1 MGKASSTKK
10 VARAASTGGSR
21 AHRRVPWTY
30 YSVIAVIAILGVLLT
45 WTSRDRRL
53 SQINAAGTNTA
64 PTVGTVW
71 HEGYAIYVCG
81 QFLPAIASNK
91 SPDGIHTQ
99 TPGNGII
106 TIAPTVK
113 SAAGKNATLGKFA
126 SAVGMTL
133 NSAELQIPGGKVY
146 LDGDSCEGKAGHVY
160 VKQFN
165 DVGDKTGKLFN
176 GAKGQLPKLDP
187 RDIPF
192 IDQDLLTIAFVPASA
207 AANIPAPPASVDT
220 ALNNLIAS
228 TSTTTS
234 SVPAATTPTT
244 AAPSTTSTTVKK

>member
-10 VARAASTGGSR
+10 VARAASTGGGRS
-21 AHRRVPWTY
+21 HRRVPWTY
-30 YSVIAVIAILGVLLT
+30 YSLIAIIAILGVLLT
-45 WTSRDRRL
+45 WSSRDRRL
-53 SQINAAGTNTA
+53 SQVNAAGTNVA

-71 HEGYAIYVCG
+71 HEGFAIYVCG
-81 QFLPAIASNK
+81 QFLPPIASNK
-91 SPDGIHTQ
+91 SPEGIHTQ

-113 SAAGKNATLGKFA
+113 SSAGKNAKLGKFA

-133 NSAELQIPGGKVY
+133 NSAELQVPGGKVY

-165 DVGDKTGKLFN
+165 DVGDKSGKLYN

-187 RDIPF
+187 RDVPLV
-192 IDQDLLTIAFVPASA
+192 DQDLLTIAFVPASA

-220 ALNNLIAS
+220 ALNKLTAS
-228 TSTTTS
+228 TSTTTTS
-234 SVPAATTPTT
+234 LPASTTTVPR
-244 AAPSTTSTTVKK
+244 TTSTTVKK